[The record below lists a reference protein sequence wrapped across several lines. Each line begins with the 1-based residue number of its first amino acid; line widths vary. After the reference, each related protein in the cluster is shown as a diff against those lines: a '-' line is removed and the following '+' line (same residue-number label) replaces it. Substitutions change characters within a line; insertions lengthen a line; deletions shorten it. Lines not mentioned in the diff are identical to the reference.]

1 MEVSD
6 QPYAPATLTLGEEA
20 PITLAGP
27 HSRSRH
33 LEREEPVAPAGNQS
47 TVPRWPSP
55 CPTRYS
61 VSTWHVPLAKT
72 QVRCLQLL
80 AYSWGHTDYHL
91 TILNAFRTKKRTASS
106 CTHACPT
113 TATPIRTGS
122 AYFLFRNWLKCVHI
136 LLAIPAMMSFLSFS
150 NR

>member
-6 QPYAPATLTLGEEA
+6 QPYALATLPLGEGA

-33 LEREEPVAPAGNQS
+33 LEKRRTCCSCWQSFRGPSVVHLVPYPLFRQYMTGAARKDSGPVPAAYCIQLRAHSLPPCHFKHIPYEKANNF
-47 TVPRWPSP
+47 VMYVWP
-55 CPTRYS
+55 
-61 VSTWHVPLAKT
+61 
-72 QVRCLQLL
+72 
-80 AYSWGHTDYHL
+80 
-91 TILNAFRTKKRTASS
+91 TA
-106 CTHACPT
+106 
-113 TATPIRTGS
+113 ATPIRPDS
-122 AYFLFRNWLKCVHI
+122 VYFLFRNWLKCVHI